1 MLIINYRNGFQ
12 SHFYS
17 DGFGTLLT
25 LLNTLENKF
34 ATYENDIPG
43 KLLRVVPRNAKIS
56 YIIVSRPD
64 PIFCNNVTI
73 NVKKLIII
81 LKILPDDPKINF
93 INALIIDNK
102 TSTKVYKLAKINFPI
117 NIINS
122 YTILNID
129 APEPN
134 TNFTN
139 KSI

>member
-1 MLIINYRNGFQ
+1 MLIINYRNSFQ

-43 KLLRVVPRNAKIS
+43 KLPRVVPRNAKIS

-64 PIFCNNVTI
+64 PIFCSNVVI

-102 TSTKVYKLAKINFPI
+102 TSTKTTNTRNSFPNF
-117 NIINS
+117 
-122 YTILNID
+122 
-129 APEPN
+129 
-134 TNFTN
+134 
-139 KSI
+139 